1 MGSKA
6 QGKASSA
13 WAARAK
19 KDGFPIRNSQACP
32 VCYGVH
38 SVPLKQTCNKSVA
51 PRVGS
56 QGFVSPSPK
65 KFNRSL
71 AQVVS
76 VARENVDI
84 LSRKTAAQ
92 IDRQKDLP
100 SRRPAGWNNAF

>member
-6 QGKASSA
+6 QAKASST

-19 KDGFPIRNSQACP
+19 KDGFPIRNSQMCP

-51 PRVGS
+51 PRRGS
-56 QGFVSPSPK
+56 QGFVSPVAK

-71 AQVVS
+71 REIVNAAMVQVGV
-76 VARENVDI
+76 E
-84 LSRKTAAQ
+84 SRKIAAD
-92 IDRQKDLP
+92 IDRKKDFP
-100 SRRPAGWNNAF
+100 SRKPAGWNNAF